1 MINKNIFNDIEIVI
15 WFWHLAIANSN
26 VISFTQHIHWQ
37 IENAT
42 TLYHF
47 WSYVQFDFE
56 RLIDFWIYIL
66 VINALFVSILKSIVN
81 LSGLIFKDLDCIFIS
96 CTLFDS
102 LNLGWFIVLMILVF
116 NRNCNLL
123 RKIIFGV
130 KRRQKCN
137 ILDTLIHFIGAII
150 LLTRKHYKIIFS
162 NSTWEE
168 RKIKHMLPLVHFNSI
183 LFMML

>member
-1 MINKNIFNDIEIVI
+1 MPKMS
-15 WFWHLAIANSN
+15 LPG
-26 VISFTQHIHWQ
+26 TC
-37 IENAT
+37 AT
-42 TLYHF
+42 VKI
-47 WSYVQFDFE
+47 YVTI
-56 RLIDFWIYIL
+56 ID
-66 VINALFVSILKSIVN
+66 VLFVSIFKIYHEFKW
-81 LSGLIFKDLDCIFIS
+81 LIFNVLDCIFIS
-96 CTLFDS
+96 WTLFDS

-116 NRNCNLL
+116 ERNCNLL

-150 LLTRKHYKIIFS
+150 LLTRKHYKIFFS
-162 NSTWEE
+162 TSTWEE